1 MATRTE
7 TTLET
12 TAHHPP
18 ADLVVVQVDGVA
30 QPVGRRVD
38 VASVG
43 RGLLV
48 LRPVHREEVLQFPLE
63 RLEGRPFHGVAVP
76 ALHHDVVEGG
86 GTARRTR
93 HAVAV
98 VDLVE
103 DLRIRHA

>member
-1 MATRTE
+1 M
-7 TTLET
+7 
-12 TAHHPP
+12 
-18 ADLVVVQVDGVA
+18 VVQVDGVA

-38 VASVG
+38 VTSVG

-48 LRPVHREEVLQFPLE
+48 LGPVHREEVFEFPLE
-63 RLEGRPFHGVAVP
+63 RLKGRSLHWVAMP

-86 GTARRTR
+86 RAAGRTR

-103 DLRIRHA
+103 DFRIRHA